1 MFLVASWSLSQQMFG
16 LAFLRIYIDH
26 ILGTPQFLELPEE
39 RLLALLADNDLETD
53 EISIFEAGPFC
64 LSYANR

>member
-1 MFLVASWSLSQQMFG
+1 MFG